1 VKDEPLKPNPQRHE
15 LRQNSVSFFGALAMS
30 AAFMGPGVSIF
41 YNIVPAAA
49 VAGAAFPL
57 SFLVSM
63 IAILFVAASVVAFSR
78 KIQSASFAFA
88 YTSAG
93 LGPKFG
99 FMAGW
104 IALLAYAMS
113 APLTYAGFGIM
124 VSEFMQRQFAVQ
136 VSWIWFF
143 VAVGVVVSLLSCF
156 GVSHSTR
163 TTLVFLVLEV
173 GVMLALFGSVIFG
186 GGQNSVQPFMYHSA
200 PHGLSSIGAG
210 MVFGIL
216 SFTGFEAAANLGEET
231 RNAARNVPVAIAL
244 SVILIGV
251 FYIVGSYVADIAFHL
266 EAADIANNGAPL
278 DVICRRFWGNNWA
291 WVVDLTVLNS
301 VFANAIAGQ
310 MSMVRNLF
318 SLGRARML
326 PGFLGRTNRFGAPF
340 NAVLFDFGLSMVL
353 GLSVG
358 CWIGAWG
365 VWKLMG
371 AIMSIGLILV
381 YALVSAALPFFFL
394 SKHRDE
400 FSRLKHV
407 WVPLICM
414 VLLLLPLYGTIWPV
428 PIFPYNLAPY
438 VVVLWILIGSYR
450 LASRQRAGDFA
461 AGFGSS
467 LSE

>member
-1 VKDEPLKPNPQRHE
+1 LKPNPQRHE

-104 IALLAYAMS
+104 IALLAYAMI

-163 TTLVFLVLEV
+163 TTLVF
-173 GVMLALFGSVIFG
+173 
-186 GGQNSVQPFMYHSA
+186 Q
-200 PHGLSSIGAG
+200 
-210 MVFGIL
+210 
-216 SFTGFEAAANLGEET
+216 
-231 RNAARNVPVAIAL
+231 
-244 SVILIGV
+244 
-251 FYIVGSYVADIAFHL
+251 
-266 EAADIANNGAPL
+266 
-278 DVICRRFWGNNWA
+278 
-291 WVVDLTVLNS
+291 
-301 VFANAIAGQ
+301 
-310 MSMVRNLF
+310 
-318 SLGRARML
+318 
-326 PGFLGRTNRFGAPF
+326 
-340 NAVLFDFGLSMVL
+340 VL
-353 GLSVG
+353 GHLWRRTELRAAIYVSQR
-358 CWIGAWG
+358 APRLELDRRRDG
-365 VWKLMG
+365 VWD
-371 AIMSIGLILV
+371 SLV
-381 YALVSAALPFFFL
+381 Y
-394 SKHRDE
+394 
-400 FSRLKHV
+400 
-407 WVPLICM
+407 
-414 VLLLLPLYGTIWPV
+414 
-428 PIFPYNLAPY
+428 
-438 VVVLWILIGSYR
+438 WI
-450 LASRQRAGDFA
+450 
-461 AGFGSS
+461 
-467 LSE
+467 

>member
-1 VKDEPLKPNPQRHE
+1 VTKPNPDQHG
-15 LRQNSVSFFGALAMS
+15 LKQNSVSFFGALAMS
-30 AAFMGPGVSIF
+30 AAFMGPAASIF

-49 VAGAAFPL
+49 VAGTAFPL
-57 SFLVSM
+57 SFLISM
-63 IAILFVAASVVAFSR
+63 IAILFVAASVFAFSR
-78 KIQSASFAFA
+78 KLQSASFAYA
-88 YTSAG
+88 YTCEG
-93 LGPKFG
+93 LGQKFG

-104 IALLAYAMS
+104 IALLAYAMV

-124 VSEFMQRQFAVQ
+124 VSEFMQRQFGLQ

-143 VAVGVVVSLLSCF
+143 VAVGVAVSLLSCL

-163 TTLVFLVLEV
+163 TTLIFLVLEV
-173 GVMLALFGSVIFG
+173 VVMLALFGSVIFG
-186 GGQNSVQPFMYHSA
+186 GGQNSVQPFLYRSA
-200 PHGLSSIGAG
+200 PHGISSIGAG

-231 RNAARNVPVAIAL
+231 RNAARNIPLAIAL

-251 FYIVGSYVADIAFHL
+251 FYIAGTYVADIGFQL
-266 EAADIANNGAPL
+266 NAANLADNGAPF
-278 DVICRRFWGNNWA
+278 DAICRRFWGNRWA
-291 WVVDLTVLNS
+291 WLIDLTVLNS

-318 SLGRARML
+318 SLGRAGML
-326 PGFLGRTNRFGAPF
+326 PSFMGRTNRFGVPF
-340 NAVLFDFGLSMVL
+340 NAIVFEFALAMVL
-353 GLSVG
+353 GLAVG

-371 AIMSIGLILV
+371 AIMSIGLIIV
-381 YALVSAALPFFFL
+381 YLLVSASLPFFVL
-394 SKHRDE
+394 RKHRNE

-407 WVPLICM
+407 AVPMIGML
-414 VLLLLPLYGTIWPV
+414 LLLLPLYGSIWPV

-438 VVVLWILIGSYR
+438 VVVVWTLIGGYR
-450 LASRQRAGDFA
+450 LMSRQREAGFA
-461 AGFGSS
+461 ARFGNS